1 MANPVTNFDPNPPS
15 NRTFAFQ
22 HKLPKLPIPPLED
35 TCKRYLKALE
45 GLQDEKEH
53 EQSKKAVKEFLEGD
67 GPKLQ
72 KRLQEWA
79 ATKARYVDAV
89 ASNYPS

>member
-1 MANPVTNFDPNPPS
+1 MSNPVTKFDTNPPN
-15 NRTFAFQ
+15 NRTFALQ

-35 TCKRYLKALE
+35 TCQRYLTALE
-45 GLQDEKEH
+45 GLQDESEH
-53 EQSKKAVKEFLEGD
+53 EQTKKAVAEFLQGD

-79 ATKARYVDAV
+79 ATKARCV
-89 ASNYPS
+89 SS